1 MIIAVSGNVGS
12 GKTTLAKYISEKYC
26 FDYIPQH
33 RLEFDFIDDFF
44 NDIEGKFFPAQVSFL
59 LSKAIE
65 LQELYSTQKNIVID
79 RSLLE
84 DIDVFARLWIENRNI
99 DPKIIQL
106 YKHTAE
112 FIKASV
118 PPPDVYLICRCPAE
132 VSISRIDQRKKRHFE
147 DKYPPNHVQMLEQYY
162 SMLCIEQNT
171 PYVNIDT
178 VYYDFK
184 DKSDLEFVCNE
195 IFSHLEYSQD
205 YVQLS
210 FLESTPNFPKPVVA
224 GMDFHNFSHHSPIY
238 YKHESKRSEYI
249 YFAAPFTQVAE
260 KGRKLNDFEKNNNNF
275 LHMIQDTHLY
285 GELPEKYRRTLIKI
299 QKALERKYNH
309 KVFIPHK
316 EINKWGKT
324 SYPPEY
330 LAPQIVDSVK
340 NAFAFVAIPG
350 NSLGVHLE
358 LGIAISQKIPT
369 TIFDVDEYRC
379 GYLVKG
385 LAESDLL
392 KYYRLPS
399 IHSISNYINQ
409 TNILEI

>member
-260 KGRKLNDFEKNNNNF
+260 KGRKLNDFEKNIVEEIKKFAKEKQLKIISIGKKYDWTDKNIVSSLNSFITYYNSADYVITNTFHGNVFSILFNRQFVNIDFKKKKVDKLLEHYELSNRTYKKDESNIADIFNKNINYLEVNKLLEQDRIEANKVIDSFMDMNN
-275 LHMIQDTHLY
+275 
-285 GELPEKYRRTLIKI
+285 KKI
-299 QKALERKYNH
+299 
-309 KVFIPHK
+309 
-316 EINKWGKT
+316 
-324 SYPPEY
+324 
-330 LAPQIVDSVK
+330 
-340 NAFAFVAIPG
+340 
-350 NSLGVHLE
+350 
-358 LGIAISQKIPT
+358 
-369 TIFDVDEYRC
+369 
-379 GYLVKG
+379 
-385 LAESDLL
+385 
-392 KYYRLPS
+392 
-399 IHSISNYINQ
+399 
-409 TNILEI
+409 